1 MSFAIPQPREL
12 GLSKKEK
19 QNYSLLNALGHIQK
33 GNWINTPV
41 RFSCVCRTLLFETRC
56 AVSKLCFRISNNYFP
71 ISKTLA

>member
-33 GNWINTPV
+33 GNWNELGLEREASDAIANRRNLLYFLSYYSKV
-41 RFSCVCRTLLFETRC
+41 GWLKRRTQ
-56 AVSKLCFRISNNYFP
+56 
-71 ISKTLA
+71 